1 MSPNGTMTNRP
12 MAMRN
17 VIRLAAGLRKD
28 LKDAMD
34 EGEGVKR
41 GMAVVVPRVAV
52 VGIASHPR
60 STMNRATVMYAERR
74 SRLRLHPRFRPAR
87 IRRILKF

>member
-1 MSPNGTMTNRP
+1 

-41 GMAVVVPRVAV
+41 GMAAVVPHVAV
-52 VGIASHPR
+52 AGIASHPR
-60 STMNRATVMYAERR
+60 STMNRATVTCAVRR
-74 SRLRLHPRFRPAR
+74 SRLRLRPLFRPGH